1 MIMGVVNVT
10 PDSFSGDGIA
20 GNPDAVLRRGRQLV
34 IEGADLVDVGGE
46 STRPSY
52 TPVPLEEELARTIPA
67 IKLLA
72 RDCPLPLSID
82 TTKAEVA
89 RLAVQAGVSVVND
102 VSGLRDESMLE
113 AVAGSGCGLVLVH
126 NSPATDAPNV
136 TSFVF
141 DGLAQLVQRAVDA
154 GVASDSLI
162 VDPGL
167 GFGKTWRQNLEILNR
182 LSELRALGLPLLI
195 GPSRKATVS
204 RVLGVGVHD
213 RLEGTAALVAV
224 GIAHGADAVRVHDC
238 LQMHRVARMMDVV
251 VRPE

>member
-1 MIMGVVNVT
+1 M
-10 PDSFSGDGIA
+10 
-20 GNPDAVLRRGRQLV
+20 
-34 IEGADLVDVGGE
+34 
-46 STRPSY
+46 
-52 TPVPLEEELARTIPA
+52 
-67 IKLLA
+67 
-72 RDCPLPLSID
+72 
-82 TTKAEVA
+82 
-89 RLAVQAGVSVVND
+89 
-102 VSGLRDESMLE
+102 
-113 AVAGSGCGLVLVH
+113 
-126 NSPATDAPNV
+126 